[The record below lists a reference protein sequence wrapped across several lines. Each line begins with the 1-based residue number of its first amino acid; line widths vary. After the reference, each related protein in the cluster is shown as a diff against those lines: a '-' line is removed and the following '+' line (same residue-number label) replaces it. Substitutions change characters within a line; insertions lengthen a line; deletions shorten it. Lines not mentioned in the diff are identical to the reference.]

1 MERSKQ
7 LNPIVVGMGVT
18 MKVGTDRYVYTIIN
32 VNNSKKQIKIQ
43 QDICKRIDSNGQ
55 SDQTYEYYN
64 NANGKIIVLS
74 LRKNSYWKEFGKTS
88 KQDPCRYDIGTR
100 SRYSDPNF

>member
-74 LRKNSYWKEFGKTS
+74 LRKNLEKHQNKIHVDMILVQEVVIRIQISNY
-88 KQDPCRYDIGTR
+88 
-100 SRYSDPNF
+100 